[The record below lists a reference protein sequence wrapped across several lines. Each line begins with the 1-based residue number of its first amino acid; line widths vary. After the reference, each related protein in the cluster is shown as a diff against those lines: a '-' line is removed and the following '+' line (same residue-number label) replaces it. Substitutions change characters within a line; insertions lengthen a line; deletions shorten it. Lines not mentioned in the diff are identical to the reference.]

1 MRRELTIEQ
10 IRVNLKKEYAI
21 KPGRIGVIEI
31 VAGAICSVLFF
42 GTGRLPATL
51 IGIIV
56 IVIGIFEKV
65 KSNRIKHKI
74 DTGEIVIQEGRCIE
88 KRIQSGTAGPKRY
101 FYFTKKKSYMASQQD
116 IRLWEKTQVGDKFYL
131 VYFQDE
137 KEIKKIYPQKVF
149 KYE

>member
-1 MRRELTIEQ
+1 MRKELTIDQ

-31 VAGAICSVLFF
+31 VAGFICSILFF
-42 GTGRLPATL
+42 ATGRLPATL
-51 IGIIV
+51 IGIIMLF
-56 IVIGIFEKV
+56 IGIYEKI

-74 DTGEIVIQEGRCIE
+74 DTEEIIIQEGRCIE
-88 KRIQSGTAGPKRY
+88 KRIQSGTAGPKRC
-101 FYFTKKKSYMASQQD
+101 FYFTKKKYYIASQQD

-131 VYFQDE
+131 VYFQGE
-137 KEIKKIYPQKVF
+137 KEIKKVYPQKVF